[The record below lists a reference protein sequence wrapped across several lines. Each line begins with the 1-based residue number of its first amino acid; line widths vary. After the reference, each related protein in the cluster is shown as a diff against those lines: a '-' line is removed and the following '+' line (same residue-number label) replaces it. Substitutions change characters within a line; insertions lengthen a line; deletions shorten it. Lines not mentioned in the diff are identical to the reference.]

1 MRQREINWHSSLLFL
16 LLIMVNSLGL
26 GAQSGTSSAIS
37 GTVTDA
43 SSAVIANATVTA
55 TEVDTK
61 AMRVGQTDA
70 GGHYLFSQVN
80 PGTYRVTVRLTG
92 FADAES
98 QPTPVGVGRTVAL
111 NFTLQV
117 NSTSQTVEVTAQQ
130 GLLALDNSN
139 TTTTL
144 ESKTIENLPNPG
156 QDLTYVTQFSQGA
169 LMNTAGSSSD
179 AKAPGGYGNVE
190 FNGLPATSNGYI
202 LDGFD
207 SNDPWL
213 GLNIGLSTNLVIGLD
228 AVDQSTVNTNSFS
241 VDQGRYAVAQVNYF
255 TKSGAN
261 AFHGDLYEIWNGSLF
276 NAQDYFLHANDSPG
290 NIAKKPRSVVNEFGV
305 SVGGPIRRNKLFFF
319 AHYEGIR
326 IALPI
331 VSSITLPTTA
341 YQQYLLGQLATG
353 GNDPVTGTS
362 LPAQPA
368 EIPFYKNMFSLLP
381 APGGSPVAIT
391 ACPLDAS
398 GALLPAPPAGT
409 LLNGSGCASQEQ
421 RSLNNSD
428 SENLIVIKI
437 DHTIDANNTVWY
449 RFQQDT
455 GLQAEW
461 TDPINSIFNSYSPQ
475 PQRTLVAGYT
485 HIFSSAL
492 VNQLN
497 PGASWYSSIFE
508 PNNYTQALATF
519 PIMLAS
525 GSDSVP
531 FTTIGGLNDTF
542 PQGRKIT
549 QWQINDNLTWTSGRH
564 TLHFGVNT
572 RRVDTS
578 DYDLGEGTVPT
589 VAYND
594 LAEFT
599 YGAAFTAQQNFPVSL
614 KERVSVG
621 NLEYYGMDTW
631 KPSTKATITFGM
643 RVTWNTNV
651 TSSQALFSRMAG
663 SFLNA
668 SHATNQP
675 LNQVVLGNVHN
686 LFPATPLFVYQ
697 PRASI
702 AYKLFPR
709 AAVHAG
715 IGVFSDIIPQQIADS
730 GLMNAPNDPSFTGGI
745 GGQVGGL
752 GIAPGV
758 PASAVD
764 AAASANKSF
773 HATFNSGGAPCAGI
787 LPGAPTCPL
796 AVSLNTFPTGT
807 LKTPHYY
814 QYNFGVEQQ
823 IGERG
828 NFRADFVG
836 TRGLHEPYQVQLNGY
851 QNVCAGCFAPFPY
864 KQPLDQR
871 FGNVTEFQTGANSTY
886 SGLQTVY
893 TQQWGGLTLRG
904 NYSFSHCLDEV
915 SNGGL
920 LAFSTQG
927 LESPL
932 PGELSR
938 QHASCDYDVRQNIS
952 AFGVY
957 QVPFRSGNP
966 ILRQVFAGWS
976 FSETG
981 FLHSGLPFSVLSQQ
995 YSANGNGVLQA
1006 SNPAQTIQF
1015 AVPNYAN
1022 RVPGTPLYRK
1032 TPYPGVTINGTR
1044 QWLNPDAFVSAVDPT
1059 TGACY
1064 SGVLGAQSDS
1074 PAICQFGNSGRNA
1087 ERGPHFTYS
1096 DMYITK
1102 TFSMR
1107 EGIKLRIDGQFF
1119 NAFNHPNFAL
1129 PSTVEAGV
1137 PGSVPA
1143 RFGTLQSLT
1152 TTPTGLLGVGLG
1164 GDSSPRM
1171 IAFQGRIEF

>member
-353 GNDPVTGTS
+353 GNDPVTGTN

-814 QYNFGVEQQ
+814 QYNLGVEQQ

-828 NFRADFVG
+828 NLRADFVG

-1074 PAICQFGNSGRNA
+1074 PAICQFGNSGRNEA
-1087 ERGPHFTYS
+1087 RGPHFTYS